1 MFSSEVVKN
10 SASSRLSGTGLRNLV
25 QVRKIESDKVL
36 KRAIDGCYSS
46 EKSQRKTKVFPN
58 LNLYSDRNRYNYF
71 GTYAVTLNV
80 LMGSRRCLKL
90 VGDRQRRFLFSSCT
104 NVCSSLV

>member
-1 MFSSEVVKN
+1 
-10 SASSRLSGTGLRNLV
+10 
-25 QVRKIESDKVL
+25 
-36 KRAIDGCYSS
+36 
-46 EKSQRKTKVFPN
+46 

-90 VGDRQRRFLFSSCT
+90 VGDRQRRFLFLSCT